1 MNFKFSLVEE
11 HKLYQH
17 GDASLCAC
25 KMNQQMAMQ
34 DAWDFLA
41 LLGDLE
47 ILIKNGEK
55 CK

>member
-1 MNFKFSLVEE
+1 MCCEEREKLTRREEEISL
-11 HKLYQH
+11 
-17 GDASLCAC
+17 C